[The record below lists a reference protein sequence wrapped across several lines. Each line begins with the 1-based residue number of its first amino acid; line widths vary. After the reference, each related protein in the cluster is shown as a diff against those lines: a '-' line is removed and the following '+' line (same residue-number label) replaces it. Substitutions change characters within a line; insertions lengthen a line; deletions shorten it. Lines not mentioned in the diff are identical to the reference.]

1 MGFTMHELSVTQS
14 ILDIAC
20 RHAAEADAER
30 IVSIQLVIG
39 DLSSIVDDSVQFYF
53 DFISQDSLAEG
64 AKLVFRRI
72 PIELACRAC
81 GHKWNPPDND
91 WQCPT
96 CGQLQADAITGRE
109 FYVESIEVE

>member
-1 MGFTMHELSVTQS
+1 MHELSVTQS

-20 RHAAEADAER
+20 RHADKADAER
-30 IVSIQLVIG
+30 IVCIHLVIG

-53 DFISQDSLAEG
+53 DFISQDTLAEG

-72 PIELACRAC
+72 PVELACRAC
-81 GHKWNPPDND
+81 GQKWNPSDND
-91 WQCPT
+91 WQCPA